1 MSYSCMYLTALFK
14 FPTSLILI
22 LSSIYYI
29 FMLNST
35 LKLYFS
41 SGFDFDKITSV
52 GDMAKCMTQCSNV
65 WTKTQDQQEFAECSS
80 NCTNAAF
87 SFQANAFITV
97 ALIFVFYL
105 FDWIQILH
113 ESQKILDRNYKLH
126 FHTVHE
132 GVLIFLK

>member
-1 MSYSCMYLTALFK
+1 MYLTALFK

-105 FDWIQILH
+105 FD
-113 ESQKILDRNYKLH
+113 
-126 FHTVHE
+126 
-132 GVLIFLK
+132 